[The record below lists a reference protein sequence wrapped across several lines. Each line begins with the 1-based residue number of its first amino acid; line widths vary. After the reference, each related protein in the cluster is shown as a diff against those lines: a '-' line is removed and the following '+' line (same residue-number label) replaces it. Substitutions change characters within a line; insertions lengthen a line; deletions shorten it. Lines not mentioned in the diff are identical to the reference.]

1 MLCAKKKFST
11 IVYTLRMKS
20 NYKICFFNTNKAWGG
35 GEKWHLEAGLYLKE
49 KGLDV
54 FYITSKESKLKEK
67 VQEKGLPFTTIS
79 ISKFSYLNPFK
90 RKKIQ
95 KIWKENK
102 IEAVVTNLPQ
112 DFKLAGMSAYKFKL
126 KKLIYRR
133 GMPHS
138 IKNKP
143 INKKLFCDVY
153 TDIIANS
160 EEVKKSLLQNTSA
173 WFPKEKISI
182 IYNGVRI
189 DELARGMHLFYPKKV
204 GEVVLGNAARL
215 VDQKGQKHLITL
227 AKLLKEK
234 KFPFKLLIAGTGPL
248 EKELKEMARLQ
259 NVDDSLVFLGHVD
272 DIPSFFLSIDYFL
285 FPSHFEGL
293 ANTLIEAMAY
303 QKPCF
308 AFEISSMPEII
319 QDGENGF
326 LCKPFDLDEM
336 AHKIIQLSQD
346 EARLEEIKERAFL
359 SVRKKFDYNT
369 NMQKLLKILS

>member
-1 MLCAKKKFST
+1 
-11 IVYTLRMKS
+11 
-20 NYKICFFNTNKAWGG
+20 
-35 GEKWHLEAGLYLKE
+35 LYLKE

-153 TDIIANS
+153 TDIIA
-160 EEVKKSLLQNTSA
+160 
-173 WFPKEKISI
+173 
-182 IYNGVRI
+182 
-189 DELARGMHLFYPKKV
+189 
-204 GEVVLGNAARL
+204 
-215 VDQKGQKHLITL
+215 
-227 AKLLKEK
+227 
-234 KFPFKLLIAGTGPL
+234 
-248 EKELKEMARLQ
+248 
-259 NVDDSLVFLGHVD
+259 
-272 DIPSFFLSIDYFL
+272 
-285 FPSHFEGL
+285 
-293 ANTLIEAMAY
+293 
-303 QKPCF
+303 
-308 AFEISSMPEII
+308 
-319 QDGENGF
+319 
-326 LCKPFDLDEM
+326 
-336 AHKIIQLSQD
+336 
-346 EARLEEIKERAFL
+346 
-359 SVRKKFDYNT
+359 
-369 NMQKLLKILS
+369 